1 MTADVLLNFGV
12 FLVAAATG
20 VGTEKTCVG
29 IGAENSRVMTSNQ
42 DMSLFIKQVGLV
54 VVFFSFIYS
63 SAGYPIRH
71 SSGGEECAASIPFPL
86 LPFN

>member
-54 VVFFSFIYS
+54 VVFFFSLSFL
-63 SAGYPIRH
+63 H
-71 SSGGEECAASIPFPL
+71 SDIGISNYL
-86 LPFN
+86 QM

>member
-42 DMSLFIKQVGLV
+42 DMSLFIKQVWFV
-54 VVFFSFIYS
+54 VVFFSFI
-63 SAGYPIRH
+63 I
-71 SSGGEECAASIPFPL
+71 IP
-86 LPFN
+86 PF